1 MSRPG
6 RMFIGRSTTVAGRWC
21 EQCGAPIELPGLIV
35 RPDMA
40 VCSRC
45 GISAVIRG
53 SGPNVWAE
61 DVYRLVW
68 AAVGLGGEPALWPDS
83 LEAAM
88 TEAECPN

>member
-6 RMFIGRSTTVAGRWC
+6 RMFIGRSTTVAARWC
-21 EQCGAPIELPGLIV
+21 AECGAPIDVVGLV
-35 RPDMA
+35 VPPDVC

-68 AAVGLGGEPALWPDS
+68 AVGLGGEPALWPES
-83 LEAAM
+83 VTAAL
-88 TEAECPN
+88 TEAQECLN